1 MHVTLLTA
9 DTPDEGGEGDGES
22 GEAAADTSDAAAT
35 ADASGN
41 GEKPKGP
48 KATVNF
54 RGIASGLGE
63 Q

>member
-9 DTPDEGGEGDGES
+9 DTPDEGGEGDGPD
-22 GEAAADTSDAAAT
+22 EAAAATEATEAT

-41 GEKPKGP
+41 GEKPKGQ

-63 Q
+63 L